1 LAAASRQNKAATTD
15 AVFQAPWHRRRIGN
29 PDNLSSHAASRGV
42 FSGIAESIAMRIGV
56 PKETKTLEGR
66 VALVP
71 AAAGDLVKRGHEVWL
86 EKDAG
91 VKSGFSDEEYTRLGV
106 NIAADA
112 AELYAKGE
120 MIVKV
125 KEPIAGDLQ
134 HLRKDHLL
142 FCYLHLAAEPE
153 LTRKLLDI
161 GLTGVAFETVEL
173 PNGDLPLLAPM
184 SIIAGK
190 IATQV
195 GTTLL
200 HMPQGGKGKLLGG
213 LPSTERGKVVVF
225 GAGKAGGAAAALAAA
240 GGANVTVFE
249 MRQDRMD
256 EMMQLGPN
264 VTALY
269 PYHDVVAREVA
280 SADLVVGAV
289 LVTGAKAPR
298 VLTREMLKGMQD
310 GSVVVDI
317 SIDQGGCFETS
328 RPTTWKEPTYVEE
341 GVTHFCVT
349 NMPGSV
355 PQTSSQAI
363 CAAILPWV
371 NQLAAGDSWRSNP
384 ALVRGV
390 NVEGGKL
397 VHPALLD
404 MKL

>member
-1 LAAASRQNKAATTD
+1 
-15 AVFQAPWHRRRIGN
+15 
-29 PDNLSSHAASRGV
+29 
-42 FSGIAESIAMRIGV
+42 MRIGV

-71 AAAGDLVKRGHEVWL
+71 EAAGDLVKRGHEVWL
-86 EKDAG
+86 EQGAG
-91 VKSGFSDEEYTRLGV
+91 LKSGFSDELYTRLGV
-106 NIAADA
+106 NIAPDA
-112 AELYAKGE
+112 ASLYEKGKL
-120 MIVKV
+120 IVKV
-125 KEPIAGDLQ
+125 KEPIAGDLA
-134 HLRKDHLL
+134 HLRRDHLL
-142 FCYLHLAAEPE
+142 FCYLHLAAEPA
-153 LTRKLLDI
+153 LTKQLLDI

-184 SIIAGK
+184 SVIAGK
-190 IATQV
+190 IAVQV

-213 LPSTERGKVVVF
+213 LPSTQRGKVVVF
-225 GAGKAGGAAAALAAA
+225 GAGKAGGASAALAAA

-256 EMMQLGPN
+256 EMMALGPN

-289 LVTGAKAPR
+289 LVTGAKAPH
-298 VLTREMLKGMQD
+298 VLTREMLKGMEP

-317 SIDQGGCFETS
+317 SIDQGGCFETA

-371 NQLAAGDSWRSNP
+371 NKLASGDWRGNE
-384 ALVRGV
+384 ALVRGI
-390 NVEGGKL
+390 NVDGGQL
-397 VHPALLD
+397 VHPALQG

>member
-1 LAAASRQNKAATTD
+1 
-15 AVFQAPWHRRRIGN
+15 
-29 PDNLSSHAASRGV
+29 
-42 FSGIAESIAMRIGV
+42 MRIGV

-86 EKDAG
+86 EQGAG
-91 VKSGFSDEEYTRLGV
+91 LKSGFQDEQYTQLGV
-106 NIAADA
+106 RIAPDA
-112 AELYAKGE
+112 AALYEKGE

-134 HLRKDHLL
+134 HLRRDHLL

-153 LTRKLLDI
+153 LTKRLLDN
-161 GLTGVAFETVEL
+161 GLTSVAFETVEL
-173 PNGDLPLLAPM
+173 PNGELPLLAPM

-190 IATQV
+190 IAVQV

-200 HMPQGGKGKLLGG
+200 HLPQGGKGTLLGG
-213 LPSTERGKVVVF
+213 LPSTERGRVVVF
-225 GAGKAGGAAAALAAA
+225 GAGKAGGASAALAAA

-256 EMMQLGPN
+256 EMMRLGPN

-289 LVTGAKAPR
+289 LVTGAKAPK
-298 VLTREMLKGMQD
+298 VLTRAMLADMEP

-317 SIDQGGCFETS
+317 AIDQGGCFETS

-371 NQLAAGDSWRSNP
+371 NKLASGDQWRNNE
-384 ALVRGV
+384 ALLKGV
-390 NVEGGKL
+390 NTEGGKL
-397 VHPALLD
+397 VHPALQG

>member
-1 LAAASRQNKAATTD
+1 
-15 AVFQAPWHRRRIGN
+15 
-29 PDNLSSHAASRGV
+29 
-42 FSGIAESIAMRIGV
+42 MRIGV
-56 PKETKTLEGR
+56 PRETKTLEGR

-91 VKSGFSDEEYTRLGV
+91 IKSGFSDEEYTRLGV
-106 NIAADA
+106 NIAPDA
-112 AELYAKGE
+112 AALYEKGE
-120 MIVKV
+120 LIVKV

-173 PNGDLPLLAPM
+173 PNGELPLLAPM

-200 HMPQGGKGKLLGG
+200 HQPQGGKGKLLGG

-240 GGANVTVFE
+240 GGANVVVFE
-249 MRQDRMD
+249 MRADRMD
-256 EMMQLGPN
+256 EMMQLGAN
-264 VTALY
+264 VTTLY

-371 NQLAAGDSWRSNP
+371 NKLASDANWRDNQ
-384 ALVRGV
+384 ALQRGI
-390 NVEGGKL
+390 NVEAGKL

>member
-1 LAAASRQNKAATTD
+1 
-15 AVFQAPWHRRRIGN
+15 
-29 PDNLSSHAASRGV
+29 
-42 FSGIAESIAMRIGV
+42 MRIGV

-86 EKDAG
+86 EQGAG
-91 VKSGFSDEEYTRLGV
+91 LKSGFGDEQYTRLGV
-106 NIAADA
+106 KIAPDA
-112 AELYAKGE
+112 AALYEKGE
-120 MIVKV
+120 LIVKV

-134 HLRKDHLL
+134 HLRRDHLL
-142 FCYLHLAAEPE
+142 FCYLHLAAEPA

-184 SIIAGK
+184 SVIAGK
-190 IATQV
+190 IGVQV
-195 GTTLL
+195 GTHLL
-200 HMPQGGKGKLLGG
+200 HQPMGGKGKLLGG

-225 GAGKAGGAAAALAAA
+225 GAGKAGGASAALAAA
-240 GGANVTVFE
+240 AGANVTVFE

-256 EMMQLGPN
+256 EMMRLGNN

-280 SADLVVGAV
+280 AADLVIGAV
-289 LVTGAKAPR
+289 LITGAKAPH
-298 VLTREMLKGMQD
+298 VLTRDMLQAMEP

-317 SIDQGGCFETS
+317 AIDQGGCFETS

-349 NMPGSV
+349 NMPGAV

-371 NQLAAGDSWRSNP
+371 NKLASGNDWRNNP
-384 ALVRGV
+384 ALVKGI
-390 NVEGGKL
+390 NVEAGKI
-397 VHPALLD
+397 VHPALRD
-404 MKL
+404 MKV

>member
-1 LAAASRQNKAATTD
+1 
-15 AVFQAPWHRRRIGN
+15 
-29 PDNLSSHAASRGV
+29 
-42 FSGIAESIAMRIGV
+42 MRIGV
-56 PKETKTLEGR
+56 PKETKNLDGR

-91 VKSGFSDEEYTRLGV
+91 IKSGFSDDEFVRLGV

-112 AELYAKGE
+112 AELYGKSE

-153 LTRKLLDI
+153 LTRRLLDI
-161 GLTGVAFETVEL
+161 GLTAVAFETVEL

-184 SIIAGK
+184 SIIAGR
-190 IATQV
+190 IATQI

-200 HMPQGGKGKLLGG
+200 HQPQGGKGKLLGG

-225 GAGKAGGAAAALAAA
+225 GAGKAGGASAALAAA
-240 GGANVTVFE
+240 AGANVTVFE

-256 EMMQLGPN
+256 EMMRLGNN

-269 PYHDVVAREVA
+269 PYHDVVASKVA
-280 SADLVVGAV
+280 AADLVVGAV
-289 LVTGAKAPR
+289 LVTGAKAPH
-298 VLTREMLKGMQD
+298 VMTREMLRGMED

-317 SIDQGGCFETS
+317 AIDQGGCFETS
-328 RPTTWKEPTYVEE
+328 RPTSWKEPTYVEE

-349 NMPGSV
+349 NMPGAV

-371 NQLAAGDSWRSNP
+371 NKLASGPAWRQNE
-384 ALVRGV
+384 ALVRGI

-397 VHPALLD
+397 VHPALMD